1 MTPIALSLAAFLVFG
16 ILVHTAIVNVA
27 AVRRTR
33 IVSDADVEIAR
44 VCAGRRTS
52 VKISTVRNARHV
64 HRAELP
70 DSSAALS
77 TLSNFCEAIGTVSSR
92 SRSPRRRVTARGRQ
106 TRADA

>member
-1 MTPIALSLAAFLVFG
+1 MAPIALSLAGFLVFG

-44 VCAGRRTS
+44 ICAGRRTS
-52 VKISTVRNARHV
+52 VKISTARNTRHV

-77 TLSNFCEAIGTVSSR
+77 TLSKFCEALETDPSR
-92 SRSPRRRVTARGRQ
+92 HRSPPRGRTKHGGR
-106 TRADA
+106 TRAEA